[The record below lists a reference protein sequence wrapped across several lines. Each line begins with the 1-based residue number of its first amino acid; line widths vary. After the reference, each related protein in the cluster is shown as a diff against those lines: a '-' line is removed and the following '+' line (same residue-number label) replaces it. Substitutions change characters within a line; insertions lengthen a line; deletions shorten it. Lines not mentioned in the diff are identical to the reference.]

1 MRKRWI
7 VATLLLVTVVSPYVY
22 SFPQKTILVAGK
34 MEGVSARDVIAD
46 FSWIL
51 LLCLFSVLIRIKRGY
66 NSKRRLYLLAFL
78 LLMLAAI
85 HSHPLWSFSKSGREL
100 VPYAAITRI
109 IRVPAVITETGLQLD
124 DIVHSMYFDP
134 GGKLWM
140 SANQSGPFI
149 YSVPTNE
156 FTTLLRPDY
165 VYGLY
170 PDQQGMW
177 VLASTGAFLYEGETI
192 IREIH
197 FPLGII
203 PLCAGRMG
211 GDLYFGT
218 AKGLYRASS
227 SDQIALHEVLAVR
240 VNHITTRRY
249 DLILGTENGVLH
261 LSQDRSIKKMDES
274 LPRFNI
280 ASLIQTN
287 GQILAATDSKG
298 ILQMQTDRWKEVRF
312 GRKAMNL
319 FSSGSATQMEN
330 TAYFGALD
338 GSIVFQEKGEWKRIE
353 TGEWA
358 VSALAAEGNS
368 LFAWTNGRLLHIQR
382 N

>member
-1 MRKRWI
+1 MSKRWI
-7 VATLLLVTVVSPYVY
+7 VMTLLVASIVSPYVY
-22 SFPQKTILVAGK
+22 SFPQKTVSVADK
-34 MEGVSARDVIAD
+34 IEGVSPKDVIAD

-51 LLCLFSVLIRIKRGY
+51 LLCLFSVLIRFKTGS
-66 NSKRRLYLLAFL
+66 NSKRKLYLLAFL

-85 HSHPLWSFSKSGREL
+85 HSHPLWSFSKSSSAL
-100 VPYAAITRI
+100 IPHSAITRI

-140 SANQSGPFI
+140 SANQSGPYI

-156 FTTLLRPDY
+156 FITLLRPDF

-177 VLASTGAFLYEGETI
+177 VLASTGAFLYDGETI
-192 IREIH
+192 VRKIH
-197 FPLGII
+197 FPSEII
-203 PLCAGRMG
+203 PLCAGRVG

-227 SDQIALHEVLAVR
+227 SDRIALHEVLSMR
-240 VNHITTRRY
+240 VNHITTRAQG
-249 DLILGTENGVLH
+249 LFLGTENGVWQ
-261 LSQDRSIKKMDES
+261 LSQDRSITAMDEG

-298 ILQMQTDRWKEVRF
+298 ILQIHSGRRKEIQF

-319 FSSGSATQMEN
+319 FTTGSATQKEN
-330 TAYFGALD
+330 TAYFGAMD
-338 GSIVFQEKGEWKRIE
+338 GSIVFLEKGKWKRIE
-353 TGEWA
+353 TGEWT
-358 VSALAAEGNS
+358 VSALAADGDS
-368 LFAWTNGRLLHIQR
+368 IFAWTNGRLIRIQR

>member
-1 MRKRWI
+1 MSKRWI
-7 VATLLLVTVVSPYVY
+7 VATLFLVTVVSPYVY

-34 MEGVSARDVIAD
+34 IEGVSARDVIAD

-51 LLCLFSVLIRIKRGY
+51 LLCLFSVLIRFKRGY
-66 NSKRRLYLLAFL
+66 KSKHRLYLLAFF

-85 HSHPLWSFSKSGREL
+85 HSHPLWSFSKSNGEL

-140 SANQSGPFI
+140 SANQSGPYI

-203 PLCAGRMG
+203 PLCAGRLG

-218 AKGLYRASS
+218 GKGLYRASS
-227 SDQIALHEVLAVR
+227 SDQIALHEVLSVR
-240 VNHITTRRY
+240 VNHITNRGNG
-249 DLILGTENGVLH
+249 LILGTESGVLH
-261 LSQDRSIKKMDES
+261 LSQDRSVRKMDES

-280 ASLIQTN
+280 ASLVQTN

-298 ILQMQTDRWKEVRF
+298 ILQIQTESWKEVRF
-312 GRKAMNL
+312 GRKSMNL
-319 FSSGSATQMEN
+319 FTSGSVTQMGN

-358 VSALAAEGNS
+358 VSALAADRDS
-368 LFAWTNGRLLHIQR
+368 IFAWTNGRLLHIQR